1 LALSQPAAWYS
12 EPKATP
18 TSRYFAINHKQ
29 DKQGCDFGQELQNVY
44 ALGMDIGAPIV
55 SVDEEAPPYGHS
67 RVLFTN
73 YPGTQVDSKAAH
85 GTAISDKNQ
94 AIFRQVW
101 TYMLTTPTDLGI

>member
-1 LALSQPAAWYS
+1 MVLRAKGYA
-12 EPKATP
+12 
-18 TSRYFAINHKQ
+18 YFQVFVINHKQ
-29 DKQGCDFGQELQNVY
+29 DKQGYDFGQELQNVH

-55 SVDEEAPPYGHS
+55 SVDEEAPPSGHS

-94 AIFRQVW
+94 AIFRRVW
-101 TYMLTTPTDLGI
+101 TYMLTTPTDLGF